1 MRETFK
7 APAVGEIATVFDY
20 SNHAGTFDSVVADG
34 MASGFL
40 LTPIYNA
47 NTFQVRVA
55 SASVPE
61 SQTWAQLLAVL
72 LVWAGTRKMRSTH
85 S

>member
-1 MRETFK
+1 M
-7 APAVGEIATVFDY
+7 FDY
-20 SNHAGTFDSVVADG
+20 SNHAGTFDSVVAKG

-40 LTPIYNA
+40 LTPINNA